1 MALLKLQIRSFRN
14 IRQAELHPG
23 TGLNVLLGANGSGKT
38 SLLEAI
44 HYLSLGRSFR
54 THLGSR
60 VIAHGDKAFTLFAQ
74 VEQHGQPVAL
84 GLQKTRTGDTLLKV
98 GGRPA
103 DKLAQLAEI
112 LPLQLIHPEGFSLL
126 TGGPQQRR
134 AFIDWGL
141 FHEQPAFFPLWGR
154 VRRLL
159 KQRNALL
166 RQSGSYAPLAY
177 WDQELARLG
186 GELSEYR
193 RRYCEALLPLLQSIT
208 ADFLPEY
215 EFRIGFYAGWDQA
228 RDLATLLQEGFER
241 DRSMGHTSQGPHRAD
256 LRLKANGVP
265 VQDILSR
272 GQLKLLVCALRL
284 AQGLYLNQQGEKS
297 CLFLIDDFASELD
310 SEKRRRLA
318 RHLKNCASQV
328 FITAIDEAPLADM
341 MSELECH
348 LFHVEQGTITEY
360 PNTRE
365 RELTHE

>member
-1 MALLKLQIRSFRN
+1 
-14 IRQAELHPG
+14 
-23 TGLNVLLGANGSGKT
+23 
-38 SLLEAI
+38 
-44 HYLSLGRSFR
+44 
-54 THLGSR
+54 
-60 VIAHGDKAFTLFAQ
+60 
-74 VEQHGQPVAL
+74 
-84 GLQKTRTGDTLLKV
+84 
-98 GGRPA
+98 
-103 DKLAQLAEI
+103 
-112 LPLQLIHPEGFSLL
+112 
-126 TGGPQQRR
+126 
-134 AFIDWGL
+134 
-141 FHEQPAFFPLWGR
+141 
-154 VRRLL
+154 
-159 KQRNALL
+159 
-166 RQSGSYAPLAY
+166 
-177 WDQELARLG
+177 
-186 GELSEYR
+186 
-193 RRYCEALLPLLQSIT
+193 
-208 ADFLPEY
+208 
-215 EFRIGFYAGWDQA
+215 
-228 RDLATLLQEGFER
+228 
-241 DRSMGHTSQGPHRAD
+241 MGHTSQGPHRAD